1 MRRNKTAVRAV
12 SLLTAAG
19 VIGGMASLAR
29 GQETGGAAAKTHL
42 PETVNTESAPRWAIL
57 PPHEFSP
64 QNADSTVSAYLL
76 AQQESA
82 TTGVATETPQDGEAV
97 SSDTVESAA
106 EPSVPATMT
115 GFGSESGFESDEEAL
130 TAEDPTAQWQEW
142 QEDTETDEVSSMAFP
157 SYVEAEEME
166 DPAFTP
172 TYPVDESTE
181 MDLELT
187 PEPLTRRWDFAR
199 LDGELFG
206 TEELTEYSRRQIPV
220 DGNWNIRPHFSLA
233 TYYDGNIFISDEDQ
247 QGDFV
252 VRAAPGVSF
261 RIGDGRGQLYVT
273 GDYTVGFV
281 AYSNNKNEDFINQDG
296 NLNVQWTL
304 PKTTLGLHL
313 GILAESGTDI
323 DVTDLVRRT
332 IYYAGITSNHIVSD
346 KTSFDLN
353 LDYRYTDYRESD
365 LISSKEA
372 RVQTYFNYEI
382 LPKVSLGV
390 GGVIGVLDAPPNS
403 NQTYVSPSLRAIWVA
418 TGKVTLNANLGVDIR
433 QVDGGTR
440 TSPVFGIEGIWRIRN
455 GTELTLN
462 ARRGI
467 YSSAVFSGQDY
478 AATGVTAGIT
488 QRMTDRCSFVLTG
501 GYENLDYESAEPDV
515 DASRVDNYFFVRPAI
530 RYRVTD
536 WFGVGLFY
544 EYSRNNSRGAGA
556 RSFRRDRGGLQLN
569 FIY

>member
-1 MRRNKTAVRAV
+1 
-12 SLLTAAG
+12 
-19 VIGGMASLAR
+19 
-29 GQETGGAAAKTHL
+29 
-42 PETVNTESAPRWAIL
+42 
-57 PPHEFSP
+57 
-64 QNADSTVSAYLL
+64 
-76 AQQESA
+76 
-82 TTGVATETPQDGEAV
+82 
-97 SSDTVESAA
+97 
-106 EPSVPATMT
+106 
-115 GFGSESGFESDEEAL
+115 
-130 TAEDPTAQWQEW
+130 
-142 QEDTETDEVSSMAFP
+142 
-157 SYVEAEEME
+157 VEAEEME